1 MVDRVG
7 NARQALSVNISQ
19 RRPAKFL
26 ASSALSIPALSDA
39 FSLGWEKMRVRL
51 PPMHRRSSFPF
62 LFLLVSVFLVR
73 GVCSA
78 SPIQER
84 ADRFLE
90 LTNAG
95 YQALSRV
102 NSEAQWLAVTDVTPG
117 HDAAVEAT
125 GKAYAAFN
133 GNPAIITEARDLLT
147 HEKELTPL
155 SVRQLKQLLLN
166 AAEGPMTNPDLVSK
180 RVEAETKQAS
190 ILNSFEFKLNGK
202 TVTANDIDNLLEK
215 STDLAE
221 RKAVW
226 EASKQS
232 GPALKPN
239 LVILRDLR
247 NGVAKEMKYPD
258 YFTLQVSNYGM
269 TTDEML
275 KMLDNWMATRRP
287 FYLQLHTWAKYK
299 LAEKYH
305 QPVPRKIPAHW
316 ITNRWGQEWPGLVEA
331 ANIDKYFE
339 GRKPEWIIKT
349 AEQFYTGLG
358 FSPLP
363 QSFWEKSDLYPL
375 PPDSKRKKNTHASC
389 WHVDLENDI
398 RSLQSIEPNA
408 RWFFTA
414 HHELG
419 HGYYFKAYTRPEV
432 PYLLRL
438 GAAPGFH
445 EGVGELIALASSQ
458 VPYLQSRGVLPLEF
472 DADKTAFLLDDAL
485 ARSVPFI
492 YFSCG
497 VMPHWEADI
506 YARNLPPDQWNAR
519 WWKYVGD
526 MQGVEPPS
534 PRDEHFCDAATKTHI
549 NDTPCYYYSYA
560 FATVFKF
567 QLHDSIAR
575 QILHQPPQSCDYA
588 DNKEVGKWLEN
599 ILKKGSTEDWRKVL
613 KEATGEDISTRAMAE
628 YFKPLQT
635 WLEEQNKGRQI
646 GWE

>member
-1 MVDRVG
+1 MKLRIS
-7 NARQALSVNISQ
+7 SV
-19 RRPAKFL
+19 L
-26 ASSALSIPALSDA
+26 LLSIALISAA
-39 FSLGWEKMRVRL
+39 FAETK
-51 PPMHRRSSFPF
+51 SS
-62 LFLLVSVFLVR
+62 
-73 GVCSA
+73 
-78 SPIQER
+78 IQER
-84 ADRFLE
+84 ADRFLA
-90 LTNAG
+90 LSNAG
-95 YQALSRV
+95 YQALYRV
-102 NSEAQWLAVTDVTPG
+102 NSEAQWTAVTDVTPD
-117 HDAAVEAT
+117 HDAAAEAT

-133 GNPAIITEARDLLT
+133 GNPAIISEARELLA
-147 HEKELTPL
+147 HEKELSELT
-155 SVRQLKQLLLN
+155 VRQLKQLLLN
-166 AAEGPMTNPDLVSK
+166 AAEGPMTNPDLVAK
-180 RVEAETKQAS
+180 RVAAETKQAS
-190 ILNSFEFKLNGK
+190 LMNGFQFKFNGQK
-202 TVTANDIDNLLEK
+202 TTANQIDDKLEK
-215 STDLAE
+215 ITDLAE

-226 EASKQS
+226 EASKEI
-232 GPALKPN
+232 GPALKDN
-239 LVILRDLR
+239 LVVLRDLR

-258 YFTLQVSNYGM
+258 YFALEVAPYGM
-269 TTDEML
+269 TSDQML
-275 KMLDNWMATRRP
+275 KMLEDWMATLRP
-287 FYLQLHTWAKYK
+287 LYLQLHTWAKYK

-305 QPVPRKIPAHW
+305 QPVPKKIPAHW
-316 ITNRWGQEWPGLVEA
+316 INNRWAQEWPGLVEA

-363 QSFWEKSDLYPL
+363 QSFWEKSDLYPV

-389 WHVDLENDI
+389 GHIDLENDI

-485 ARSVPFI
+485 ARSIPFI

-506 YARNLPPDQWNAR
+506 YAYNLPPDQWNAR
-519 WWKYVGD
+519 WWKYVSD
-526 MQGVEPPS
+526 FQGIEPPS
-534 PRDEHFCDAATKTHI
+534 PRGEEFCDAATKTHI
-549 NDTPCYYYSYA
+549 NDNPAYYYNYA

-567 QLHDSIAR
+567 QLHDYIAR
-575 QILHQPPQSCDYA
+575 KILHQPPQSCNYA
-588 DNKEVGKWLEN
+588 DNKEVGAWLNN
-599 ILKKGSTEDWRKVL
+599 ILKKGGTEDWRKVL
-613 KEATGEDISTRAMAE
+613 KEATGEDISTRAMMD
-628 YFKPLQT
+628 YFKPLMS